1 MRLRNYLKSKI
12 HRAVVTM
19 ADLNYNGSITID
31 KDLCDRVDLAA
42 GELVHVWN
50 VENGA
55 RFETYVIEA
64 PRGSGIICVN
74 GAAAHLVTPGDCVII
89 AAFELADEQV
99 TPKMIL
105 VDKHN
110 RYERD
115 LPWTEQAMAITDQP
129 LSA

>member
-1 MRLRNYLKSKI
+1 
-12 HRAVVTM
+12 M

-31 KDLCDRVDLAA
+31 KDLCEKVDLAA

-64 PRGSGIICVN
+64 ERGSGTICVN
-74 GAAAHLVTPGDCVII
+74 GAAAHLVTPGDRVII
-89 AAFELADEQV
+89 AAFELSDEQV
-99 TPKMIL
+99 IPKMIL

-110 RYERD
+110 QFERF
-115 LPWTEQAMAITDQP
+115 LPWGEQAMAISDH
-129 LSA
+129 S